1 MYIYIYIYSVY
12 IYIKYNIYIYIKQK
26 TRTYMLYIYICILC
40 KIGVTEVRAPAK
52 SHMGFPWFPADGLEA
67 HYLQPQHFGAL
78 GRQGRSQKMAGE
90 LVNYG
95 SLRDTMRKYGDNMD

>member
-1 MYIYIYIYSVY
+1 
-12 IYIKYNIYIYIKQK
+12 
-26 TRTYMLYIYICILC
+26 MLYIYICILC

-78 GRQGRSQKMAGE
+78 GRQGRAQKMAGE